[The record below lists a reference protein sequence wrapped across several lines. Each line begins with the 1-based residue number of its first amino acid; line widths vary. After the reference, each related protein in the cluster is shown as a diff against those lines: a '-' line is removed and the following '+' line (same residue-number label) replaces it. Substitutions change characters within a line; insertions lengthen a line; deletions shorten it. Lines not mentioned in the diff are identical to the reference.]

1 MRAAGSAASAVLG
14 GLLVRP
20 LLDQAGSR
28 AACRASWRSGGA
40 APARRHCASAAP
52 TTYSPSLSPSRSG
65 CATNTSAYTYTACW
79 HVTARRVRA
88 FLTAVP
94 TGRLGSP
101 PRRAALLRAEGRL
114 KPLAA
119 ARRATCGW
127 WWGWWWPGPLGR
139 RLCSRRSTR
148 RPAQPAI
155 PRLVA
160 RHHGGP
166 LLPRPDVHGLP
177 KARLPRAQTQAVLP
191 PRRAALRSAGTSIV
205 ILGGHGRIITPR
217 MGVWAG
223 GLSVRRR
230 RARFSGRHEGGDT
243 LS

>member
-20 LLDQAGSR
+20 LLDRAGSR

-65 CATNTSAYTYTACW
+65 CATNTSACTYTACW

-101 PRRAALLRAEGRL
+101 PRRAATKACGPPRRAALLRAEGRL
-114 KPLAA
+114 KPPAA
-119 ARRATCGW
+119 ARRAARGW
-127 WWGWWWPGPLGR
+127 WWSGPLGR

-148 RPAQPAI
+148 RPAQPRVS
-155 PRLVA
+155 RLVA
-160 RHHGGP
+160 LHHGGP

-205 ILGGHGRIITPR
+205 ILG
-217 MGVWAG
+217 W
-223 GLSVRRR
+223 
-230 RARFSGRHEGGDT
+230 
-243 LS
+243 

>member
-114 KPLAA
+114 KPPAA
-119 ARRATCGW
+119 ARRAARGW
-127 WWGWWWPGPLGR
+127 WWSGPLGR

-205 ILGGHGRIITPR
+205 ILGGHGRIITPHAW
-217 MGVWAG
+217 VWAG
-223 GLSVRRR
+223 GLRR
-230 RARFSGRHEGGDT
+230 RARFSGVRASRNRGRHT